1 VAGNEQQAIRYEK
14 PSVVDYGSLVELTA
28 LNGMVDAE
36 DGVGKLLH
44 TDGSD
49 GFIP

>member
-1 VAGNEQQAIRYEK
+1 MTHGKKSYET
-14 PSVVDYGSLVELTA
+14 PSVVDYGSLVELTMS
-28 LNGMVDAE
+28 NGVVDNE

-44 TDGSD
+44 TDGSG